1 MGADGYSVRWTGEVQ
16 PAYSQAYT
24 FRTLSGDGVRLWVDS
39 TLVTLAPDASAGVD
53 DWSEH
58 GPEWRSSAPIT
69 LTAGEK
75 YDLVLEYFDSGG
87 GADAHPLGPGPW
99 GGRGLWWASFSQLD
113 EPIPSSQLYP
123 AATLVAVMMCRSPGS
138 RADGSPCVES
148 GCFARRPLRRPR
160 GSSRSAAA

>member
-1 MGADGYSVRWTGEVQ
+1 MNADNFSVRWTGEVQ

-24 FRTLSGDGVRLWVDS
+24 FRTLSDDGVRLWVD
-39 TLVTLAPDASAGVD
+39 GVLRID
-53 DWSEH
+53 DWTAH
-58 GPEWRSSAPIT
+58 GPEWRTSAPIT
-69 LTAGEK
+69 LAAGEK
-75 YDLVLEYFDSGG
+75 HDLTLEYFDSGG
-87 GADAHPLGPGPW
+87 EADAHPLGPGPG

-123 AATLVAVMMCRSPGS
+123 AARLVAVMTCRSPGS